1 MNITIN
7 EAVSSQVNIEMFYE
21 DQMPEN
27 LMYLKG
33 MFEGKAKELYTLVTN
48 EEVVKYTLLIGLG
61 KESELTQE
69 IVLNAVA
76 IGARRVRE

>member
-48 EEVVKYTLLIGLG
+48 EEVVKLSLIH
-61 KESELTQE
+61 
-69 IVLNAVA
+69 I
-76 IGARRVRE
+76 